1 MLKTLLNI
9 TNVAWRLVLAIL
21 LIAGY
26 RAGLH
31 ATAFCAA
38 VAYLILVL
46 TGWLDLWPGVALWRR
61 HGPAPEHLRGAEMAT
76 AREVHRRVRK
86 AGHAW
91 TIELG
96 GVPLPAAFEPQHL
109 LIAGAP
115 GSGKSVAITT
125 TLDALRERG
134 DRVVVADSGGIYTA
148 RYFHQGDVILNPL
161 DQRAVVWSPLAEMA
175 SVWDAERLARS
186 IVPDATGELA
196 EWRRHAQELLRVIL
210 EHVWMQEGTN
220 GDILRLACNAA
231 MDELR
236 ETLAGTSAEPLCAK
250 GNEKMFGSIRATL
263 TTQLGPFRYLHAEAG
278 REAFSLRHWVESGSG
293 WALWNYRDDQLDLI
307 RPLLAAMLDTIAV
320 GILALPPSD
329 ERRIWLVLDELASL
343 GRIGSLEAFL
353 TKARKSGGCAIVGL
367 QSLAQLKTL
376 YGVFETQTLL
386 TCFASWLMLRTPD
399 PETADYLSRVLG
411 DREIR
416 RVVGSGGVSDTGTH
430 DGWQEHVAPN
440 RLVLASELQNLPTLC
455 GYFALPGDIPI
466 APIKL
471 ALFERGMPIAQAF
484 VLRTLDQPSRVRKM
498 PPPPADPTSPDE
510 GFAL

>member
-1 MLKTLLNI
+1 MLNTFLYI
-9 TNVAWRLVLAIL
+9 VGFAWRVVLAIL
-21 LIAGY
+21 LIASY
-26 RAGLH
+26 RAGFH
-31 ATAFCAA
+31 ATAFFAA
-38 VAYLILVL
+38 VAYLILAL
-46 TGWLDLWPGVALWRR
+46 TGWIDLWPGLALWRR

-76 AREVHRRVRK
+76 AREVRRRVRK
-86 AGHAW
+86 AGLPW
-91 TIELG
+91 TIQLG
-96 GVPLPAAFEPQHL
+96 GVPLPATVEPQHL

-161 DQRAVVWSPLAEMA
+161 DARAVVWSPLAEMA
-175 SVWDAERLARS
+175 SPWDAERLARS
-186 IVPDATGELA
+186 LVPDATGELA

-220 GDILRLACNAA
+220 GDILRLSCNAT

-236 ETLAGTSAEPLCAK
+236 ETLAGTTAEPLCAA
-250 GNEKMFGSIRATL
+250 GNDRMFGSIRGTL
-263 TTQLGPFRYLHAEAG
+263 TTQVGSFRYLHADVG
-278 REAFSLRHWVESGSG
+278 RNAFSLRHWVGSGSG
-293 WALWNYRDDQLDLI
+293 WALWNYRDDQLDLV
-307 RPLLAAMLDTIAV
+307 RPLVAAMLDTIAI
-320 GILALPPSD
+320 GILSLVPND
-329 ERRIWLVLDELASL
+329 ERRIWLALDELASL

-353 TKARKSGGCAIVGL
+353 TKARKAGGCAIVGL
-367 QSLAQLKTL
+367 QSLSQLKTL

-399 PETADYLSRVLG
+399 PETSDYLSRVLG

-416 RVVGSGGVSDTGTH
+416 RVVGSGGVSDTGSH
-430 DGWQEHVAPN
+430 DGWQEHVAPS
-440 RLVLASELQNLPTLC
+440 RVVLASELQNLPVLC
-455 GYFALPGDIPI
+455 GYLALPGDIPI

-471 ALFERGMPIAQAF
+471 ALPERGMPIAQAF
-484 VLRTLDQPSRVRKM
+484 VARILDQPALARKT
-498 PPPPADPTSPDE
+498 PLPPAEPAPPAE

>member
-1 MLKTLLNI
+1 MLNTFLY
-9 TNVAWRLVLAIL
+9 VVGFVWRVVLAVL
-21 LIAGY
+21 LIASY
-26 RAGLH
+26 HAGFH
-31 ATAFCAA
+31 ATVFFAA
-38 VAYLILVL
+38 VAYLILAL
-46 TGWLDLWPGVALWRR
+46 TGWIEIWPGFAPWRR
-61 HGPAPEHLRGAEMAT
+61 NGPAPEHLRGAKMAT
-76 AREVHRRVRK
+76 AREVRRRVRQ

-125 TLDALRERG
+125 VLDALRERG
-134 DRVVVADSGGIYTA
+134 DRVVIADSGGIYTA

-161 DQRAVVWSPLAEMA
+161 DQRAVVWSPLTEMA
-175 SVWDAERLARS
+175 SLWDAERLARS
-186 IVPDATGELA
+186 IVPGATGELA
-196 EWRRHAQELLRVIL
+196 EWRDHAQVLLRVIL
-210 EHVWMQEGTN
+210 EHVWEQDGTN
-220 GDILRLACNAA
+220 DDILRLACNAS

-236 ETLAGTSAEPLCAK
+236 ETLAGTTAEPLCAA
-250 GNEKMFGSIRATL
+250 GNEKMFGSIRGTL
-263 TTQLGPFRYLHAEAG
+263 TTQVGPFRYLHADAG
-278 REAFSLRHWVESGSG
+278 RKAFSLRRWAESGSG
-293 WALWNYRDDQLDLI
+293 WALWNYRDDQLNLI

-320 GILALPPSD
+320 GILSLPPSD
-329 ERRIWLVLDELASL
+329 ERRIWLALDELASL

-353 TKARKSGGCAIVGL
+353 TKARKAGGCAIVGL

-399 PETADYLSRVLG
+399 PETADYLSKVLG
-411 DREIR
+411 DQEIR

-455 GYFALPGDIPI
+455 GYWALPGDIPN

-471 ALFERGMPIAQAF
+471 ALPERGMPIAHSF
-484 VLRTLDQPSRVRKM
+484 VPRTLDQPARVRKT
-498 PPPPADPTSPDE
+498 PPPPAEPSSPGE

>member
-1 MLKTLLNI
+1 MLNTFLSI
-9 TNVAWRLVLAIL
+9 VGFAWRMLLAVL
-21 LIAGY
+21 LIASY
-26 RAGLH
+26 RAGFH
-31 ATAFCAA
+31 ATAFFAA
-38 VAYLILVL
+38 VAYLILAL
-46 TGWLDLWPGVALWRR
+46 TGWVDLWPGLALWRR
-61 HGPAPEHLRGAEMAT
+61 HGPAPQHLRGAAMAT
-76 AREVHRRVRK
+76 AKEVRQRVRQ

-91 TIELG
+91 TIALG

-125 TLDALRERG
+125 ALDALRARG

-148 RYFHQGDVILNPL
+148 RYFRQGDVILNPL
-161 DQRAVVWSPLAEMA
+161 DARAVVWSPLAEMA
-175 SVWDAERLARS
+175 SSWDAERLARS

-196 EWRRHAQELLRVIL
+196 EWRRHAQDLLRVIL
-210 EHVWMQEGTN
+210 EHVWSQDGSN
-220 GDILRLACNAA
+220 ADILRFACNAT

-236 ETLAGTSAEPLCAK
+236 ETLAGTTAEPLCAS
-250 GNEKMFGSIRATL
+250 GNEKMFGSIRSTL
-263 TTQLGPFRYLHAEAG
+263 TTQVGPFRYLPADAG
-278 REAFSLRHWVESGSG
+278 RNAFSLRRWVASGSG

-320 GILALPPSD
+320 GILSLPPSD
-329 ERRIWLVLDELASL
+329 ERRIWLALDELASL
-343 GRIGSLEAFL
+343 GRIGCLESFL

-399 PETADYLSRVLG
+399 PETADYLSKVLG

-416 RVVGSGGVSDTGTH
+416 RIVGSGGVSDTGTH
-430 DGWQEHVAPN
+430 DGWQEHVAPS
-440 RLVLASELQNLPTLC
+440 RVVLASELQNLPTLC
-455 GYFALPGDIPI
+455 GYLALPGDIPI

-471 ALFERGMPIAQAF
+471 ALPERGMPIAQAF
-484 VLRTLDQPSRVRKM
+484 VPRTLDRPSGVRKM
-498 PPPPADPTSPDE
+498 PPPPAEPRSPDE

>member
-1 MLKTLLNI
+1 MLNTFLYILG
-9 TNVAWRLVLAIL
+9 VVWRVVLAIL
-21 LIAGY
+21 LISSY
-26 RAGLH
+26 RAGFH
-31 ATAFCAA
+31 ATAFFAA
-38 VAYLILVL
+38 AAYLILTL
-46 TGWLDLWPGVALWRR
+46 TGWLDLWPGLALWHR

-76 AREVHRRVRK
+76 AKEVRRRVRQ

-91 TIELG
+91 TITLG

-125 TLDALRERG
+125 ALDALRERG

-148 RYFHQGDVILNPL
+148 QYFHQGDVILNPL

-175 SVWDAERLARS
+175 SLWDAERLARS
-186 IVPDATGELA
+186 IVPGATGELA
-196 EWRRHAQELLRVIL
+196 EWRDHAQVLLRVIL
-210 EHVWMQEGTN
+210 EHVWEQDGTN
-220 GDILRLACNAA
+220 DDILRLACNAT

-236 ETLAGTSAEPLCAK
+236 ETLAGTTAEPLCAA
-250 GNEKMFGSIRATL
+250 GNEKMFGSIRGTL
-263 TTQLGPFRYLHAEAG
+263 TTQVGPFRYLHADAG
-278 REAFSLRHWVESGSG
+278 RNAFSLRRWAESGSG
-293 WALWNYRDDQLDLI
+293 WALWNYCDDQLNLI

-320 GILALPPSD
+320 GILSLPPSD
-329 ERRIWLVLDELASL
+329 ERRIWLALDELASL

-353 TKARKSGGCAIVGL
+353 TKARKAGGCAIVGL

-399 PETADYLSRVLG
+399 PETADYLSKVLG

-455 GYFALPGDIPI
+455 GYLALPGDIPI

-471 ALFERGMPIAQAF
+471 ALPERGVPIAHSF
-484 VLRTLDQPSRVRKM
+484 VPRTLDQPARIRKM
-498 PPPPADPTSPDE
+498 PPPPAEPASPDE